1 MGFNL
6 SSFAGGFAE
15 AFTEDIEKEEK
26 LAELRGMN
34 GVKSMKENYDARME
48 ENSKLKSQ
56 VLQNIETLR
65 VYDPTATQEELFE
78 IAKSKP
84 LMELIAAKVKSG
96 EYDSDALKLST
107 FAKVQS
113 TNSPK
118 TAIEMTND
126 LFKIPTII
134 KKADEEQAAKK
145 SSGNFF
151 KDVVAGAG
159 SKATE
164 RAARQTAEAMGVS
177 LEELQAAK
185 GYRTP
190 TLTSSAVAN
199 MGAFKKEE
207 TFDQIVSKAKV
218 RMAIAAKTGD
228 KQAFGLA
235 QADLAIYSKVQSEMS
250 DPQKEFANKIAD
262 VKNRYMFGTPEE
274 RAAAKPEYDKLM
286 SDIRAEAAAK
296 KAGEGG
302 SDKIPAMGTLNTFVS
317 GAVARRVAEAHGDL
331 VKSKQLAIIDRP
343 DGSASVEYI
352 GDDPVLRNKVNQTAY
367 KAAKDA
373 LSLYTDPKG
382 QPLTRDVA
390 TIINSYKPQYSNGV
404 NVEEPAPT
412 SAQTKPKS
420 AVDTAALRKEA
431 EAAIAKG
438 ANRNAVAKRFKDKT
452 GQEF

>member
-48 ENSKLKSQ
+48 ENSKLKNQ

-96 EYDSDALKLST
+96 DYDADTMKLST

-113 TNSPK
+113 TNTPK
-118 TAIEMTND
+118 TAIELTND
-126 LFKIPTII
+126 LFKIPTIV

-151 KDVVAGAG
+151 KDIVAGAG
-159 SKATE
+159 SKTTE

-185 GYRTP
+185 EYKTP
-190 TLTSSAVAN
+190 VLTSRAMAN
-199 MGAFKKEE
+199 MAAFKKEE
-207 TFDQIVSKAKV
+207 TFDQVVSKAKV

-228 KQAFGLA
+228 KEAFGLA

-286 SDIRAEAAAK
+286 SDIRNEAAAK

-302 SDKIPAMGTLNTFVS
+302 KDDKIPAMGTLNTFVS

-367 KAAKDA
+367 KAAQSA
-373 LSLYTDPKG
+373 LSLYTDANG

-390 TIINSYKPQYSNGV
+390 SIINSYKPEYSNGV

-412 SAQTKPKS
+412 GNNVAN
-420 AVDTAALRKEA
+420 LRKEA
-431 EAAIAKG
+431 QAAIAKG
-438 ANRNAVAKRFKDKT
+438 ADRTAVAKRFKDQT